1 VGTAEHSETGRGLGL
16 PAGPHQRELR
26 AIGHRTLRVDIVIVP
41 RKTLNYEGELEFVP
55 PAAPEPR
62 PTAPAAQ
69 AAPVATGSSVMYVIP
84 NCYIGNVPPRSSRLP
99 SGCDIKT
106 VEVLGRK

>member
-1 VGTAEHSETGRGLGL
+1 SGTGGGWGS
-16 PAGPHQRELR
+16 PPGPHQLDLR
-26 AIGHRTLRVDIVIVP
+26 AIGHRPLRVDIVIVP
-41 RKTLNYEGELEFVP
+41 RETLNYEGELEFVP

-62 PTAPAAQ
+62 PPAPAAQ
-69 AAPVATGSSVMYVIP
+69 AAPVATGSSVMYMIP